1 MNDKKLNIKDWAEED
16 RPREKLIL
24 KGISSLS
31 TAEILAILI
40 GSGNKNETAV
50 ELSKKILESYDNNL
64 NLLAKQSVNDL
75 IKNFK
80 GIGEAKAISIIA
92 ALELGK
98 RRSLSAALYKKTI
111 SCSKDVFDI
120 FNPIIGDI
128 NYEEFWVLFLN
139 RGNKIID
146 KEKIS
151 QGGIT
156 GTVIDIKI
164 ILKKAI
170 EKYSNSL
177 ILCHNHPSGNK
188 MPSQSDKDITNKIK
202 NAAKTLDIE
211 VFDHIIITQTDYFS
225 FADNNLFSL

>member
-16 RPREKLIL
+16 RPREKLIS

-50 ELSKKILESYDNNL
+50 ELSKRILESFNNNL
-64 NLLAKQSVNDL
+64 NLLAKQSVHDL
-75 IKNFK
+75 IQNFK

-98 RRSLSAALYKKTI
+98 RRTLSKALDKKIIT
-111 SCSKDVFDI
+111 CSKDVFNI

-139 RGNKIID
+139 RANKIID

-156 GTVIDIKI
+156 GTIIDIKI

-170 EKYSNSL
+170 EKYSNSI

-188 MPSQSDKDITNKIK
+188 MPSQSDKEITNKIK
-202 NAAKTLDIE
+202 RGAETLEIKI
-211 VFDHIIITQTDYFS
+211 FDHIIITQTDYFS
-225 FADNNLFSL
+225 FADNSLLEF